1 MPGFRV
7 DFLIGGTQ
15 KGGTTALAHFLSQ
28 HPEICLPTQ
37 KEAHFFD
44 AADFPADQTPEAGG
58 ERYRKLFPAGW
69 QGRRC
74 GDATPVYM
82 FLPEVARRVW
92 RYNPAMKWIV
102 LLRDPV
108 ERAVSHYRM
117 ERGRGNEPLPFDE
130 AIAAERGRLRKDRDN
145 RAWNSSMRLHGYA
158 ARGLYTRQIRRVR
171 RLFGADAVLVLT
183 TAELRHG
190 HEETLRRVYDFLGV
204 RDRGF
209 VPPAELIFATQGGE
223 AVSEEARAKLRRKFR
238 WEMWKLR
245 WLLGRERFRSLRG
258 DEVSEL

>member
-1 MPGFRV
+1 MSGGFRV
-7 DFLIGGTQ
+7 DFLVGGTQ
-15 KGGTTALAHFLSQ
+15 KGGTTALAYFLGQ

-44 AADFPADQTPEAGG
+44 AADFPADHTPEASG
-58 ERYRKLFPAGW
+58 ESYRKLFPAEW
-69 QGRRC
+69 QGRLC

-117 ERGRGNEPLPFDE
+117 ERARGNEPLTFDE
-130 AIAAERGRLRKDRDN
+130 AIAAENKRLCKDRDN
-145 RAWNSSMRLHGYA
+145 RAWNSSVRLHSYVE
-158 ARGLYTRQIRRVR
+158 RGLYTRQIRRVR
-171 RLFGADAVLVLT
+171 RWFGKGAVLVLT
-183 TAELRHG
+183 TGELRHR
-190 HEETLRRVYDFLGV
+190 HEETLRRIYEFLGV
-204 RDRGF
+204 QDRGF
-209 VPPAELIFATQGGE
+209 VPPAEMVFATEGGE
-223 AVSEEARAKLRRKFR
+223 VVSEEARAKLRKKFQ

-245 WLLGRERFRSLRG
+245 WMLGGKRFRGLRG
-258 DEVSEL
+258 DKSF